1 MIQKIRWLSALALLL
16 AVGAVTVRAEE
27 EEAPPSSRPT
37 VELLPAPLPVA
48 VDRPCG
54 TPALPPGMWSFFAP
68 SPFPCP
74 CPAPLMPAGFV
85 SYGDGCACPSCSCPN
100 CPLCTMS
107 PSAESAEYVVEM
119 KMVEAGDDE
128 PDAVIS
134 HPRLCVLEGQTG
146 TVQTAAAGSKEQSTL
161 QMQATLTKLDVG
173 AILNLRVEQSSS
185 STPGNNVLQ
194 AHTETIEHRLP
205 VVFGK
210 ATKLELTHDSNGA
223 CTSWVEVTVTK
234 VETEKRVP
242 KTGSV
247 GGCCPKAKVCEEE
260 EEDAAPAGVSDFVEV
275 LQGFFDVAADT
286 ASTVTG
292 TSSSDEPA
300 VAQAEYLQHPP
311 LYCPEMSAPGTCT
324 GSCPASEHS
333 CCTSAACTQCAAT
346 KSAKQAITHVRIHSC
361 DGRKCVE
368 MSCGDKHWK
377 AIADR
382 VTIHGGSLEMEGCEA
397 ESSDGSASFSAA
409 KITLMLDKSNLEI
422 EIGD

>member
-37 VELLPAPLPVA
+37 AELLPAPLPVA
-48 VDRPCG
+48 VDRPCC

-68 SPFPCP
+68 APFPCP

-107 PSAESAEYVVEM
+107 PSAPAEEYVVDL
-119 KMVEAGDDE
+119 KMVEGGDGD
-128 PDAVIS
+128 PDTAIS

-173 AILNLRVEQSSS
+173 AILNLRVEQGSSF
-185 STPGNNVLQ
+185 TPGNNVLQ
-194 AHTETIEHRLP
+194 AHTETTEHRLP

-234 VETEKRVP
+234 VETEKR
-242 KTGSV
+242 KEAAS
-247 GGCCPKAKVCEEE
+247 GCSCPKAKVCEEE
-260 EEDAAPAGVSDFVEV
+260 EEDAAPAGVGDFVDV
-275 LQGFFDVAADT
+275 LVGFFDVAAEM

-300 VAQAEYLQHPP
+300 VSQAEYLQHPP
-311 LYCPEMSAPGTCT
+311 LYCPEMSASGTCT
-324 GSCPASEHS
+324 GSCAASAHS
-333 CCTSAACTQCAAT
+333 CCTSAACTQCAAVEAEKRPT
-346 KSAKQAITHVRIHSC
+346 THIRICADH
-361 DGRKCVE
+361 GRKSIE
-368 MSCGDKHWK
+368 IIHGDMRWTGY
-377 AIADR
+377 ADR
-382 VTIHGGSLEMEGCEA
+382 VTIIDGCIKLEHCQLEA
-397 ESSDGSASFSAA
+397 SDGSMSMSADM
-409 KITLMLDKSNLEI
+409 KTVLLDKSNVEI